1 VPRPD
6 LVIVA
11 RGGGSIEDLW
21 SFNEEIVVRAVAES
35 SIPVISAVGHETDTT
50 LCDHAAD
57 RRAPTPTAAA
67 EMAVPV
73 RAELM
78 AQLDELALRKRRCA
92 LRPVALGRERLEAR
106 VQRLPRPEA
115 LLGAKAQKLDELSE
129 RLRRGLRDESTR
141 KGKHL
146 QDVAG
151 RLSLPLL
158 RHRVQACDERLQRT
172 GLEPRLLERRLAF
185 SRDRLAPVARVL
197 PQLNPR
203 LPLQRGYA
211 LVKTVTGHA
220 LTSRDAAAREARLIV
235 EFRDGELAVAPAAG
249 STPDEGT
256 APARKPARPKA
267 DAPRQDDLF
276 G

>member
-1 VPRPD
+1 
-6 LVIVA
+6 
-11 RGGGSIEDLW
+11 
-21 SFNEEIVVRAVAES
+21 
-35 SIPVISAVGHETDTT
+35 
-50 LCDHAAD
+50 
-57 RRAPTPTAAA
+57 
-67 EMAVPV
+67 
-73 RAELM
+73 
-78 AQLDELALRKRRCA
+78 
-92 LRPVALGRERLEAR
+92 LGRERLEAR

-158 RHRVQACDERLQRT
+158 RHRVQASGERLQRA

-211 LVKTVTGHA
+211 MVKTAAGQA
-220 LTSRDAAAREARLIV
+220 LTSRDAAAGEARLIV
-235 EFRDGELAVAPAAG
+235 EFRDGELAVVPAAG
-249 STPDEGT
+249 LTPEEGA

-267 DAPRQDDLF
+267 GAPRQDDLF